1 MNLRTAHWISVGSLA
16 LSVIT
21 FIYLISVHADY
32 SKFKKMAIEDITRLN
47 DIVDKW
53 NQTW

>member
-1 MNLRTAHWISVGSLA
+1 MNIKTAHWISVAGLV
-16 LSVIT
+16 LSIVSFLYI
-21 FIYLISVHADY
+21 IYIHADY
-32 SKFKKMAIEDITRLN
+32 NKFKKMAIEDITRLN